1 MTLKIMASKCR
12 NSKSRRESYEN
23 NYSSCIN
30 CALGIRSYISFAAM
44 KINGNGTSKF
54 EEDIEQKKYID
65 DMQSKSRYIL
75 HPEYLTAAM
84 VYNIIR
90 KFAVKQ
96 TEAKYV
102 VHNNRKQLLYA

>member
-1 MTLKIMASKCR
+1 
-12 NSKSRRESYEN
+12 
-23 NYSSCIN
+23 
-30 CALGIRSYISFAAM
+30 
-44 KINGNGTSKF
+44 
-54 EEDIEQKKYID
+54 
-65 DMQSKSRYIL
+65 L

-102 VHNNRKQLLYA
+102 VHNNRKQLFVCIVFCTKIEYN